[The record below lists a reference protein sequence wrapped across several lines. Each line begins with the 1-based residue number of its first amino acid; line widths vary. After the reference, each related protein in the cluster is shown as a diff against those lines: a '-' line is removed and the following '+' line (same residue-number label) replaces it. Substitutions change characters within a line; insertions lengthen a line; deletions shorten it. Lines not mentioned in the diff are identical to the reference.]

1 MSVPVVGLGLGD
13 GDFEFR
19 TFLEGLG
26 FKRVKIW
33 FMVEKRRERNIIEFF
48 WLYLWTVRSICEKYE
63 EEIKEEKKEEKEE
76 NKKNNKANVPQY
88 SKPSIF
94 YRSSLTCLS
103 TVRHLYRPYS

>member
-48 WLYLWTVRSICEKYE
+48 WLYLWTVHSICEKYE
-63 EEIKEEKKEEKEE
+63 EEIKEEKKEE
-76 NKKNNKANVPQY
+76 NKKNNKANVGT
-88 SKPSIF
+88 SA
-94 YRSSLTCLS
+94 LS

>member
-1 MSVPVVGLGLGD
+1 MSVPVVGLGLGG

-48 WLYLWTVRSICEKYE
+48 WLYLWKIQGRNKRR
-63 EEIKEEKKEEKEE
+63 KERREQKE
-76 NKKNNKANVPQY
+76 
-88 SKPSIF
+88 
-94 YRSSLTCLS
+94 R
-103 TVRHLYRPYS
+103 